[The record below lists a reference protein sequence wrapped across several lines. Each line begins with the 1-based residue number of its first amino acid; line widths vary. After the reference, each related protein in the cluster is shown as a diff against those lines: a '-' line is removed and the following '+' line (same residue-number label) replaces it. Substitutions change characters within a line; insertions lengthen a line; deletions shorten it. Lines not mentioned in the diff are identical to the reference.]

1 MTTFQWLTRPACR
14 LPALPGR
21 LLALA
26 ACVVLAACDT
36 MVQVDATSVVPARY
50 ESVLITV
57 KEIWFN
63 ESAAAVPTDETWQ
76 KFELDKT
83 ITIDLVDLTGGAITR
98 IATDLKVP
106 LGTYRQI
113 RVFLASRDQALHNSA
128 DDVDAK
134 YNNEVTWFNEDGDEK
149 RAPLEVLNV
158 EQGIGISIEVELEV
172 KETVEGTPVQLL
184 FDAAR
189 DLTEFRYGGRTG
201 FLLNPTLKAFNPN
214 DAGTIRGTL
223 NLSRL
228 SIDTGTGRPEIEV
241 TAQKL
246 DKVLNRRVIVGS
258 ASVSRAGTFVL
269 YPLPLDQDKNTT
281 EYDLVIH
288 GPEIQTIVIRDV
300 PVTEGAPDSAALLVP
315 GILTLEPADS
325 FEANVRDDDLVVPR
339 GARIGFY
346 QTLPGDDEPYLIE
359 VATVDPIS
367 GRFAQPV
374 ALSRASRI
382 SYATLG
388 VDVALRSGT
397 PEEGAAR
404 YAVAALS
411 PHYGSGALADTLL
424 RPETQAADTA
434 MFSVPAVG
442 VPATAVSGTISATI
456 TIENPGRYDRG
467 MLMVTQEGAVVTAA
481 SLDEQLRLSP
491 ASTIVDVAQVP
502 AGTASASLERG
513 MYYIEA
519 WTWRS
524 DDPEDT
530 FTRHP
535 GTAADLRATA
545 VVAGSVAIH

>member
-1 MTTFQWLTRPACR
+1 MATTQWLTRPAYR

-26 ACVVLAACDT
+26 ACLVLAACDT
-36 MVQVDATSVVPARY
+36 LVHVDATSVVPARY
-50 ESVLITV
+50 KTVLVTV
-57 KEIWFN
+57 KEVWFN
-63 ESAAAVPTDETWQ
+63 ESAAAVPADETWQ
-76 KFELDKT
+76 KFQLDKT
-83 ITIDLVDLTGGAITR
+83 ITVDLVGLTGGAIAR
-98 IATDLKVP
+98 IASDLKVP
-106 LGTYRQI
+106 IGTYRQI
-113 RVFLASRDQALHNSA
+113 RVFLASRDEALHNSA
-128 DDVDAK
+128 DDLDAK

-158 EQGIGISIEVELEV
+158 EQGIGISIELDLEV
-172 KETVEGTPVQLL
+172 KETVEGTIVQLL

-189 DLTEFRYGGRTG
+189 DLTEFRYSSKTG
-201 FLLNPTLKAFNPN
+201 FLLNPTLKAFNPG

-228 SIDTGTGRPEIEV
+228 RIDTGTGRPDIEV

-246 DKVLNRRVIVGS
+246 DKVLNRRVIVGN
-258 ASVSRAGTFVL
+258 ASVSRTGAFVL
-269 YPLPLDQDKNTT
+269 YPLPLDQDKKTT

-288 GPEIQTIVIRDV
+288 GPEIQTVVIRDV
-300 PVTEGAPDSAALLVP
+300 PVTEGAPDSAAPLVP
-315 GILTLEPADS
+315 GILAPEPADS
-325 FEANVRDDDLVVPR
+325 FEANIRDDDLVVPR

-346 QTLPGDDEPYLIE
+346 QTLPGDDEPYLIA
-359 VATVDPIS
+359 VAAVDPLS
-367 GRFAQPV
+367 GQFAQPV

-388 VDVALRSGT
+388 VDLALRSGT

-434 MFSVPAVG
+434 MFSVPAIA
-442 VPATAVSGTISATI
+442 VPAAAVSGTISATI

-481 SLDEQLRLSP
+481 SLDELLQLSP
-491 ASTIVDVAQVP
+491 ASTIVDVTQVP
-502 AGTASASLERG
+502 AGTTSANLDRG
-513 MYYIEA
+513 LYYIEA

-535 GTAADLRATA
+535 GTAVDLRARATA
-545 VVAGSVAIH
+545 TGSVAIH